1 MQISQHSKEEQQLKE
16 SQQKLRLE
24 RKLKKLYIGNLHENV
39 TEKDL
44 IKVFG
49 LEMTQYL
56 WDTFRINLVISK
68 GTGKHSSFAFIT
80 SPDPVYDELLKL
92 NCVKFK
98 GRSIVVETAKT
109 RSAHQNQ
116 ATQNEA
122 NTEFFHQPKKNIA
135 LFSDSVT
142 RGIKFK

>member
-16 SQQKLRLE
+16 SQQKRRLE

-49 LEMTQYL
+49 LKMTQYL

-68 GTGKHSSFAFIT
+68 GTGKH
-80 SPDPVYDELLKL
+80 
-92 NCVKFK
+92 
-98 GRSIVVETAKT
+98 
-109 RSAHQNQ
+109 
-116 ATQNEA
+116 
-122 NTEFFHQPKKNIA
+122 
-135 LFSDSVT
+135 
-142 RGIKFK
+142 

>member
-49 LEMTQYL
+49 LKMTQYL

-68 GTGKHSSFAFIT
+68 GTGKH
-80 SPDPVYDELLKL
+80 
-92 NCVKFK
+92 
-98 GRSIVVETAKT
+98 
-109 RSAHQNQ
+109 
-116 ATQNEA
+116 
-122 NTEFFHQPKKNIA
+122 
-135 LFSDSVT
+135 
-142 RGIKFK
+142 